1 MPALMVVEMN
11 MAEFYVKLG
20 AFETGDLEDRTSHR
34 APMPSVAPLFTE
46 KARSNLI
53 IPFTYSGRAAEAVT
67 LGREGLSTLQQR
79 RINLRSRGAVYAVSP
94 RRSTQPA
101 TWASAIEHLEAAA
114 ELRRA
119 TSFGQAAAQYGALLA
134 AFYAQAGDC
143 ASARSHAGSV
153 PTKEPE
159 RSVGLL
165 WPQRSAWCAAFA
177 YHACGDEAAAREW
190 LDRAYALYE
199 EHLPH
204 LDAEQR
210 EIFAKLPWHRA
221 MLAAR
226 AGDWPA
232 EAWRV

>member
-1 MPALMVVEMN
+1 
-11 MAEFYVKLG
+11 
-20 AFETGDLEDRTSHR
+20 
-34 APMPSVAPLFTE
+34 
-46 KARSNLI
+46 
-53 IPFTYSGRAAEAVT
+53 
-67 LGREGLSTLQQR
+67 
-79 RINLRSRGAVYAVSP
+79 
-94 RRSTQPA
+94 
-101 TWASAIEHLEAAA
+101 
-114 ELRRA
+114 
-119 TSFGQAAAQYGALLA
+119 
-134 AFYAQAGDC
+134 AGDC
-143 ASARSHAGSV
+143 AAARTHAACV

-190 LDRAYALYE
+190 LDRAFALYE

>member
-11 MAEFYVKLG
+11 VAEFYVKLG
-20 AFETGDLEDRTSHR
+20 AFETAISKIER
-34 APMPSVAPLFTE
+34 ATGAYAGVAPLFTE

-67 LGREGLSTLQQR
+67 LGREGLSTLQQAENKFGQEER
-79 RINLRSRGAVYAVSP
+79 LGSLAEAEYATGDLR
-94 RRSTQPA
+94 
-101 TWASAIEHLEAAA
+101 SAIEHLEAAA
-114 ELRRA
+114 ELRRE
-119 TSFGQAAAQYGALLA
+119 TSFVQAAAQYGALLA

-143 ASARSHAGSV
+143 AAARSHAGSI
-153 PTKEPE
+153 PAKEPE

-177 YHACGDEAAAREW
+177 SNVCGDETAAREW
-190 LDRAYALYE
+190 LNRAYALYE

-210 EIFAKLPWHRA
+210 EIFLKLPWHRA

-226 AGDWPA
+226 SGDWPA